1 MLEIIL
7 QKYFNLKE
15 DWNDDYETERDIWLK
30 SYDKLIDLIYDLE
43 DLGVIENA
51 NKIVDKLDKID
62 SLEM

>member
-30 SYDKLIDLIYDLE
+30 SYEKLIELIEDLYE
-43 DLGVIENA
+43 LGVIDDKEE
-51 NKIVDKLDKID
+51 IIDKLDEID